1 MIAGDSN
8 APLIFSG
15 QSNPYLRQIE
25 QSGGDSVSVLG
36 KKIKKNKALEVLK
49 KLSGGLSEEGD
60 EDGEAKISQGLIPD
74 GKSAKAPKYSA
85 KDLYGGFFSLYG
97 GQKVRGGL
105 LGE

>member
-1 MIAGDSN
+1 MISGDPNS
-8 APLIFSG
+8 PLIFSG
-15 QSNPYLRQIE
+15 QTNPYLRQTE
-25 QSGGDSVSVLG
+25 QGDGISILG
-36 KKIKKNKALEVLK
+36 KKITKNKALEVLK
-49 KLSGGLSEEGD
+49 KLSGGLGAEDE
-60 EDGEAKISQGLIPD
+60 EDGPKISQGMIPE